1 MADFTFE
8 VDGITYELLYAEKRV
23 EMAETAMGNK
33 SVISVFTAQPTL
45 RETKTLFA
53 YGIRESG
60 QSAWVN
66 PTQAIELAGKYLQ
79 EHGYAQMIEAVSDSL
94 MKDCGF
100 LFR

>member
-8 VDGITYELLYAEKRV
+8 VDGATYELLYAEKRV
-23 EMAETAMGNK
+23 EMAESAIGNK
-33 SVISVFTAQPTL
+33 SIISVFTAQPTL
-45 RETKTLFA
+45 RETKTIFA

-79 EHGYAQMIEAVSDSL
+79 EHGYAQMIEAVSGAL